1 MSYDVSDYAQ
11 GIVIIKVSVIYCG
24 EFCVLF
30 HVAGIRCCDQCQ
42 VILITASVML
52 RPCHAGY
59 NMAFCEAPALSLFAL
74 EDVPSEDEEIK

>member
-1 MSYDVSDYAQ
+1 MLRGD
-11 GIVIIKVSVIYCG
+11 

-42 VILITASVML
+42 VILITASVMPQ
-52 RPCHAGY
+52 PCHAGY
-59 NMAFCEAPALSLFAL
+59 NIAFCEALALSLFAL